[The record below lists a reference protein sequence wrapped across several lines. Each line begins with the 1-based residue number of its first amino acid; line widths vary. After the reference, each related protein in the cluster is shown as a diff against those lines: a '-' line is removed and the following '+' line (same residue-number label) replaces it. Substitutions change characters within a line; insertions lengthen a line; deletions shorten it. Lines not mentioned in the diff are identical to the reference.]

1 MPLEPALKAMLV
13 ETVAHSAYTGQDAYG
28 KPTYAAPINRPARV
42 EYRTTTVTNAQ
53 GQERMSNT
61 VVFLDGDFSITVRDK
76 ITLPDGTS
84 PAIQDIK
91 SPRHEDAPAR
101 IHHHECLL

>member
-13 ETVAHSAYTGQDAYG
+13 DTIAHSAYTGQDSYG
-28 KPTYAAPINRPARV
+28 KPIYAAPVNHSARV
-42 EYRTTTVTNAQ
+42 EYRTTTVTNVQ
-53 GQERMSNT
+53 GQERTSNA
-61 VVFLDGDFSITVRDK
+61 VVFLDSDISINVRDK

-91 SPRHEDAPAR
+91 SPRHEDAPPR
-101 IHHHECLL
+101 VHHHELLL